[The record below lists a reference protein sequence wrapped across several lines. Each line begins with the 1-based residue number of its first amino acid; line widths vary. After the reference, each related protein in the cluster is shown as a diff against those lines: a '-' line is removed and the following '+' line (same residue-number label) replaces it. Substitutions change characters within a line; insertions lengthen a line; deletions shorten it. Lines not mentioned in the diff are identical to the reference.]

1 MRMGKLLFVWRKN
14 QYHGALFTQHRKQVE
29 AHQAP
34 KKSSCALA
42 QFVDKSK
49 YVHSHDIYQSMIIIV
64 GGWIKFIF
72 ELSVLLSIV

>member
-34 KKSSCALA
+34 KKKLMCPCP
-42 QFVDKSK
+42 
-49 YVHSHDIYQSMIIIV
+49 IR
-64 GGWIKFIF
+64 
-72 ELSVLLSIV
+72 